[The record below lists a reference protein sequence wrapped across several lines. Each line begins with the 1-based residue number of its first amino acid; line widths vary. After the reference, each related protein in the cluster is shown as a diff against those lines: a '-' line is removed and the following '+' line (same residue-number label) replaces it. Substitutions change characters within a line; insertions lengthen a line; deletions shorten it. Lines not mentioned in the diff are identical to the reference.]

1 MEGREG
7 EWNSESG
14 GGLEGEMRG
23 MEGERK
29 ERGEKLVMGEERGG
43 GVSE

>member
-14 GGLEGEMRG
+14 GGLEGERNG
-23 MEGERK
+23 RRKKGEGRE
-29 ERGEKLVMGEERGG
+29 
-43 GVSE
+43 VSEGRREGRRSE